1 MEDPMDE
8 SHTGSGTEALEFVNP
23 PGLYDPAPN
32 GYSHL
37 ALFPPGWRIILPAG
51 QGGETAD
58 QQLSSDFTTQF
69 RQALTNVET
78 VLAAAGAGMS
88 DVAKIN
94 LLIVDHDR
102 AKFRVMTEEVERVWG
117 ANKPAMTLI
126 PVPALALEGMLVE
139 IDVIAVLPA

>member
-1 MEDPMDE
+1 MSE
-8 SHTGSGTEALEFVNP
+8 SRTGSGNETLEFINP

-37 ALFPPGWRIILPAG
+37 ALFPPGWRVILPAG

-78 VLAAAGAGMS
+78 VLAAAGASMS

-102 AKFRVMTEEVERVWG
+102 AKFRVMTDEVERVWG
-117 ANKPAMTLI
+117 SDKPAMTLI

-139 IDVIAVLPA
+139 IDVIAVVPA